1 MSVWEK
7 YENRI
12 RASGL
17 NRREATLKREIN
29 FLNQKLPNS
38 LSYHTVVINDLEQNV
53 AIINTDILTEKFIYS
68 LPGESLSCGALVSW
82 ENNFWIITEKDVN
95 DEVYTKAKMEQCNY
109 LLKWVDSNAVI
120 HEQWC
125 IIEDGTKYLTGEME
139 DRHFVITRGDSRIA
153 MRISKN
159 EHTVKLNRE
168 NRFLIDDPDS
178 DVKLAYALTKPLK
191 VGHVYNKEGIYTF
204 VLQEVNSTDDDNH
217 ELSIA
222 DYYKYFPKDN
232 EIVDD
237 SIDEEIDNEFVI
249 KPITNH
255 VVENTEEFVDES
267 ANENVGWI

>member
-38 LSYHTVVINDLEQNV
+38 LSYHTVVINDLDQNV

-68 LPGESLSCGALVSW
+68 LPGETLSCGALVSW
-82 ENNFWIITEKDVN
+82 ENNFWIITEKDVS

-125 IIEDGTKYLTGEME
+125 IIEDGTKL
-139 DRHFVITRGDSRIA
+139 RHSLVPWFGVLETARK
-153 MRISKN
+153 KN
-159 EHTVKLNRE
+159 SFLCWNPLRALLLNRSGE
-168 NRFLIDDPDS
+168 
-178 DVKLAYALTKPLK
+178 
-191 VGHVYNKEGIYTF
+191 
-204 VLQEVNSTDDDNH
+204 
-217 ELSIA
+217 
-222 DYYKYFPKDN
+222 
-232 EIVDD
+232 
-237 SIDEEIDNEFVI
+237 
-249 KPITNH
+249 
-255 VVENTEEFVDES
+255 
-267 ANENVGWI
+267 